1 MGFYLN
7 KVNYSYDL
15 NMKTLTLLIVVL
27 SVAYVRP
34 AAVDQPAVP
43 EVSPEVS
50 PDDWSAYFEKI
61 RALAENKG
69 AEVKRE
75 IEELITEYDLEGRL
89 TEAEEH
95 LEGVAEEGLERAQ
108 EGIARIKAKLAE
120 HDINV
125 GEIWANAKERVTGY
139 FDSFKQW
146 ALNKDWNAWKESFR
160 QNE

>member
-1 MGFYLN
+1 MF
-7 KVNYSYDL
+7 S
-15 NMKTLTLLIVVL
+15 
-27 SVAYVRP
+27 
-34 AAVDQPAVP
+34 
-43 EVSPEVS
+43 
-50 PDDWSAYFEKI
+50 
-61 RALAENKG
+61 
-69 AEVKRE
+69 
-75 IEELITEYDLEGRL
+75 
-89 TEAEEH
+89 
-95 LEGVAEEGLERAQ
+95 ERAQ